1 MRKLLAASVA
11 ALAVY
16 LLLMAGLAF
25 AMRQPPAVFGRIMS
39 HMPGPLFM
47 VLPFESLWMRAQAG
61 YLNLGDRAPDFTLAT
76 RDGASRVRLSDLRG
90 RPVVLVF
97 GSYT

>member
-1 MRKLLAASVA
+1 MRKLLAALGA

-16 LLLMAGLAF
+16 LLLLAGLAF

-39 HMPGPLFM
+39 HMPGPMFM
-47 VLPFESLWMRAQAG
+47 VLPFESLWMRARAG
-61 YLNLGDRAPDFTLAT
+61 HLNAGDRAPDFTLPT
-76 RDGASRVRLSDLRG
+76 LDRASRVRLADIEG